1 MKRRDFMIM
10 TGAAVSL
17 PSITWAKAMAY
28 TPGLVKEK
36 LAAGETVLIDYTATW
51 CSTCRAQGR
60 TLDKLKAGNGAYE
73 KNITFIDID
82 WDAYGR
88 GDLAKELKIP
98 RRSTLVLLRGDQ
110 ELGRIVAD
118 TRESNIKALL
128 DRAL

>member
-1 MKRRDFMIM
+1 MNRRDFMLL
-10 TGAAVSL
+10 TAGAVTL
-17 PSITWAKAMAY
+17 PQITWAKAMTY

-51 CSTCRAQGR
+51 CGTCRAQGR
-60 TLDKLKAGNGAYE
+60 VLDNLKAANATYE
-73 KNITFIDID
+73 QNITFIDID
-82 WDAYGR
+82 WDQFGR
-88 GDLAKELKIP
+88 GDLAKELGIP

-118 TRESNIKALL
+118 TRESSIKELL

>member
-1 MKRRDFMIM
+1 MNRRDFMLL
-10 TGAAVSL
+10 TGATVTL
-17 PSITWAKAMAY
+17 PSVTWAKAMAY

-60 TLDKLKAGNGAYE
+60 TLTKLKEANSAYE
-73 KNITFIDID
+73 ENITFIDID
-82 WDAYGR
+82 WDQFGR
-88 GDLAKELKIP
+88 GDLAQELKIP